1 MASKIVLDL
10 KGVIFPLNLLKCKS
24 CLKSMEK
31 GDIVEIMLTDI
42 DVVQDLIMIV
52 NRSRDEVIYKK
63 KMANCICLGIKRGSR
78 N

>member
-63 KMANCICLGIKRGSR
+63 KMTNCICLGIKRGSR